1 MYVISKK
8 NIPSLIMKTRSFFK
22 KQLSLLLVLGICF
35 SCVKDTDFDQDTS
48 LIITPIMEVN
58 LVGAQETASSF
69 VASSDTELPSIS
81 DEVVFDVF
89 NSGFTVDNL
98 IKAEL
103 VFGITNSINK
113 AFQIKIDFYDN
124 TDMLQHTFTIDIENS
139 PTNTPLFTEHTEVF
153 ENMNLLALK
162 STRKLNITISL
173 ISNSTTSVLTPDS
186 EGNILLV
193 SKGIFYLNISE

>member
-1 MYVISKK
+1 
-8 NIPSLIMKTRSFFK
+8 MKTRSFFK

-89 NSGFTVDNL
+89 NSGFAVDNL

-173 ISNSTTSVLTPDS
+173 ISNSTTSILTPDS